1 MFFIRIIRRKM
12 NTYITLFD
20 FCYGKIFRKDEK
32 IEINRY
38 KSNRSLIVLILNL
51 ALYNKLPTYYIPNV
65 TVECAFI
72 IE

>member
-38 KSNRSLIVLILNL
+38 KSNR
-51 ALYNKLPTYYIPNV
+51 
-65 TVECAFI
+65 
-72 IE
+72 